1 MKNLIL
7 IGSMLTLLFTSCGDG
22 IEYPS
27 TYTFA
32 GYAVQKSEVAIGN
45 GSTVEELI
53 TLPPGSNFEG
63 VFEGFVSSPQFPG
76 LEQIT
81 LNSDSELTISNSEG
95 ETSTRIYDQ
104 QGAIL
109 NISPT
114 QFAIAGTDS
123 LKAFLTLEAI
133 FDQSTGYELAANFTT
148 FTSFLNSAD
157 RQFMQRGLGDGDTL
171 SFTVA
176 ELYFVK

>member
-7 IGSMLTLLFTSCGDG
+7 LVSVFTLLFSSCGDG

-27 TYTFA
+27 TYTYA
-32 GYAVQKSEVAIGN
+32 GYDVQKSEVAIGN
-45 GSTVEELI
+45 GSTIVEITELP
-53 TLPPGSNFEG
+53 LGSNFVG
-63 VFEGFVSSPQFPG
+63 VFDAFVASPQFPG

-81 LNSDSELTISNSEG
+81 LMSDSELTVTSSEG

-114 QFAIAGTDS
+114 QFVLAGTDS
-123 LKAFLTLEAI
+123 LEAFLTLEAI
-133 FDQSTGYELAANFTT
+133 FDQSAGYELAANFTT
-148 FTSFLNSAD
+148 FTSLLNSAD
-157 RQFMQRGLGDGDTL
+157 QEFENRGLVEGDTL
-171 SFTVA
+171 SLTVA
-176 ELYFVK
+176 KLNFVK